1 MYKRSEP
8 IILLHSV
15 KNHMANVY
23 SSEVCL
29 QTKKFPKISKFFFF
43 KNTPK
48 YDKLSKIS
56 NISIKT
62 MLELRTKFGNFGNFG
77 NFGHISDGLRKQSSV
92 RTQCCNL
99 IGSEPLYIP
108 CSVYVI
114 QSKCSHG
121 AIVTMT
127 LNPTQ
132 LIKIKVKVTSLPN
145 RFTKN
150 LTDVRSFTSSND
162 KDQRKQIA
170 FAFAQGKTPLVA
182 RNESQP
188 LSHRVNSP

>member
-1 MYKRSEP
+1 MCFWTECSLPIGSEPLYMFRIDRALGLWGMYKRSEP
-8 IILLHSV
+8 IRLLHSV

-77 NFGHISDGLRKQSSV
+77 HISDGLRKQSSV

-108 CSVYVI
+108 CSVACAV
-114 QSKCSHG
+114 K
-121 AIVTMT
+121 TFDLFT
-127 LNPTQ
+127 L
-132 LIKIKVKVTSLPN
+132 
-145 RFTKN
+145 
-150 LTDVRSFTSSND
+150 
-162 KDQRKQIA
+162 
-170 FAFAQGKTPLVA
+170 G
-182 RNESQP
+182 
-188 LSHRVNSP
+188 

>member
-1 MYKRSEP
+1 MYKLSEP
-8 IILLHSV
+8 IRLLHSV

-29 QTKKFPKISKFFFF
+29 QTKNFPKFQSFFFF

-77 NFGHISDGLRKQSSV
+77 NFRHISDGLRKQSSV

-108 CSVYVI
+108 CSAFLIRWTGKELGANPVQVFMSGDLGGK
-114 QSKCSHG
+114 QSHAFPQK
-121 AIVTMT
+121 T
-127 LNPTQ
+127 
-132 LIKIKVKVTSLPN
+132 IKMN
-145 RFTKN
+145 
-150 LTDVRSFTSSND
+150 
-162 KDQRKQIA
+162 
-170 FAFAQGKTPLVA
+170 
-182 RNESQP
+182 
-188 LSHRVNSP
+188 

>member
-8 IILLHSV
+8 IRSLHSV
-15 KNHMANVY
+15 EKHMANVY
-23 SSEVCL
+23 SLEVCL
-29 QTKKFPKISKFFFF
+29 QTRKFPKISKFFFF

-77 NFGHISDGLRKQSSV
+77 HISDGLRKQYSV

-108 CSVYVI
+108 CIADDCDS
-114 QSKCSHG
+114 STSHSLVFLVLVSFSFG
-121 AIVTMT
+121 ALFPMLV
-127 LNPTQ
+127 
-132 LIKIKVKVTSLPN
+132 
-145 RFTKN
+145 
-150 LTDVRSFTSSND
+150 DSFGL
-162 KDQRKQIA
+162 A
-170 FAFAQGKTPLVA
+170 
-182 RNESQP
+182 
-188 LSHRVNSP
+188 LS

>member
-1 MYKRSEP
+1 
-8 IILLHSV
+8 
-15 KNHMANVY
+15 MANVY

-29 QTKKFPKISKFFFF
+29 QTKKFPKISKFFFFF

-77 NFGHISDGLRKQSSV
+77 NFGHISDGLRKQYSV

-108 CSVYVI
+108 CIVSI
-114 QSKCSHG
+114 CIHKTQSRVFKVAPTVKC
-121 AIVTMT
+121 IIR
-127 LNPTQ
+127 
-132 LIKIKVKVTSLPN
+132 IKMPCIAK
-145 RFTKN
+145 
-150 LTDVRSFTSSND
+150 ND
-162 KDQRKQIA
+162 K
-170 FAFAQGKTPLVA
+170 
-182 RNESQP
+182 
-188 LSHRVNSP
+188 

>member
-1 MYKRSEP
+1 MQFFGKFGKIVCWRPPPPPPPSSAGLASPPTGNPGSAPVKWKNTLIVTRYVIVLRISTITFISDFSRTVLSHTNRLWGMYKRSEP
-8 IILLHSV
+8 ITSLHSV
-15 KNHMANVY
+15 KNHMANFY

-29 QTKKFPKISKFFFF
+29 QTKKFPKISKFFFL

-77 NFGHISDGLRKQSSV
+77 HISDGLRKQYSV

-108 CSVYVI
+108 CSE
-114 QSKCSHG
+114 
-121 AIVTMT
+121 
-127 LNPTQ
+127 P
-132 LIKIKVKVTSLPN
+132 P
-145 RFTKN
+145 
-150 LTDVRSFTSSND
+150 
-162 KDQRKQIA
+162 
-170 FAFAQGKTPLVA
+170 
-182 RNESQP
+182 
-188 LSHRVNSP
+188 

>member
-8 IILLHSV
+8 IRLLQSV
-15 KNHMANVY
+15 KNHMANAKFVY
-23 SSEVCL
+23 K
-29 QTKKFPKISKFFFF
+29 QKNFPKFQSFFFF

-108 CSVYVI
+108 CSVFCW
-114 QSKCSHG
+114 QSQHLVLLHHLTLRQIKLVHG
-121 AIVTMT
+121 SLTH
-127 LNPTQ
+127 
-132 LIKIKVKVTSLPN
+132 LILQIKYPIHKRVMC
-145 RFTKN
+145 
-150 LTDVRSFTSSND
+150 
-162 KDQRKQIA
+162 IA
-170 FAFAQGKTPLVA
+170 
-182 RNESQP
+182 
-188 LSHRVNSP
+188 